1 MPGTVIKVY
10 VREGQRVEARQRV
23 VVLEAMK
30 MEHVV
35 EAPYGGVVRA
45 VLHGEGELVAAGEKL
60 VEIEEA

>member
-30 MEHVV
+30 MEHVM
-35 EAPYGGVVRA
+35 EAPYSGIVRA
-45 VLHGEGELVAAGEKL
+45 VLRREGELVAAGEKL